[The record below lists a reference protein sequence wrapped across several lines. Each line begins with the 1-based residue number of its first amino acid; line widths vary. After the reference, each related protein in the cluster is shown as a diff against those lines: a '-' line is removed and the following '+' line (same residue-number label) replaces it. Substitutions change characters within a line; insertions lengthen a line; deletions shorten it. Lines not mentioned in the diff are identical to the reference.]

1 MRSNHDLRQFSPQM
15 SKLHSEAPGAQQ
27 QLLQGFTQLL
37 APVRVNERIDER
49 VADDEDEEQV
59 KVPEETVA
67 EVAAGA
73 GEDEDEVEEEGA
85 PAHDEDPEQDG
96 EGDRSLHAR
105 GVAPAFVAEGGDA
118 PRVHVRQQEH
128 VQVERGVEHQRGAEE
143 GDEADDDGVVG
154 VVDDEEDAGRDA
166 GQPHRGDDG
175 RGAPRG
181 HDAVVPQ
188 RVKDGDVA
196 VRRDGAQE
204 GERGHHRAADHHV
217 DDVVQVTQHARVHV
231 QEAVVREEHE
241 DGLHHVADADQHVG
255 HRQAADEVVH
265 GRVQVAVLDDGQDH
279 QDVFHQADQSQG
291 QEQLLRDAE
300 LKAAQRVSLS
310 ARGVRLVVIRE
321 IIQRAEVPVEDGG
334 AMQGAVDQIHLW
346 HDN

>member
-1 MRSNHDLRQFSPQM
+1 M
-15 SKLHSEAPGAQQ
+15 SKLHAEAPGAQQ
-27 QLLQGFTQLL
+27 QLLQSFTQLL

-49 VADDEDEEQV
+49 VADDEDEEKV
-59 KVPEETVA
+59 KISKETVA
-67 EVAAGA
+67 EGAAGA

-85 PAHDEDPEQDG
+85 PAHDEDPEQNG

-105 GVAPAFVAEGGDA
+105 GVAPAFIEGGDA

-128 VQVERGVEHQRGAEE
+128 VQVEHGVEHQGGAEE

-166 GQPHRGDDG
+166 GQPHHGDDG
-175 RGAPRG
+175 HGALRG

-217 DDVVQVTQHARVHV
+217 DDVVQVTQHAGVHV

-241 DGLHHVADADQHVG
+241 DRLYHVTDADQHIG

-279 QDVFHQADQSQG
+279 QDVFHQADQSQR

-300 LKAAQRVSLS
+300 LNAAQQVSLS
-310 ARGVRLVVIRE
+310 DRGVRLVIIHE
-321 IIQRAEVPVEDGG
+321 ITQRAEVPVENGG
-334 AMQGAVDQIHLW
+334 VMQGAVDHIRLW
-346 HDN
+346 HMWELVQAEGEILEV